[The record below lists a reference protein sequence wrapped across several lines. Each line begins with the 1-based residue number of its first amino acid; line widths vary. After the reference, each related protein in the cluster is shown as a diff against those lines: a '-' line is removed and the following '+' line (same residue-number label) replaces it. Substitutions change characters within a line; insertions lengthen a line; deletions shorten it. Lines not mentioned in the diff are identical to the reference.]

1 MDMYMFGQ
9 DLTGEASC
17 LQAADCA
24 IRTGAVSWEAA
35 PPLISGAQSDPVPE
49 QISSARCV
57 SAFPID
63 TVDVLRRG
71 TCMSYLLETLQTEKW
86 LNCRE

>member
-1 MDMYMFGQ
+1 MELNMFGQ
-9 DLTGEASC
+9 GLTRKASC

-35 PPLISGAQSDPVPE
+35 PPLISSAQYDPVPE
-49 QISSARCV
+49 QTSSAPGV

-63 TVDVLRRG
+63 TVDVLMRG
-71 TCMSYLLETLQTEKW
+71 TCMSYLLETLQTERW
-86 LNCRE
+86 LNCRG